1 MRILFATALVLFA
14 TAAGAQNLNSANY
27 RIEGCRAAVDNRATY
42 FSGYCLGLVDGI
54 VYGETGRDTFC
65 LPSDAEVTLGQMVRV
80 IVAYI
85 DARPARVHEDFRL
98 LALEALVDAW
108 PCKR

>member
-1 MRILFATALVLFA
+1 MRILFATALVLLA
-14 TAAGAQNLNSANY
+14 TAAGAQNLNSSNY
-27 RIEGCRAAVDNRATY
+27 RMEGCRAAIGDRATDS
-42 FSGYCLGLVDGI
+42 SGYCLGLVDGI

-65 LPSDAEVTLGQMVRV
+65 IPSGAGVTLGQEVRV

-85 DARPARVHEDFRL
+85 DARPARLHHDFRL
-98 LALEALVDAW
+98 LALEALIDAW

>member
-1 MRILFATALVLFA
+1 M
-14 TAAGAQNLNSANY
+14 
-27 RIEGCRAAVDNRATY
+27 EGCRAAIGDRATDS
-42 FSGYCLGLVDGI
+42 SGYCLGLVDGI

-65 LPSDAEVTLGQMVRV
+65 IPSGAGVTLGQEVRV

-85 DARPARVHEDFRL
+85 DARPARLHHDFRL
-98 LALEALVDAW
+98 LALEALIDAW

>member
-27 RIEGCRAAVDNRATY
+27 RMEGCRAAVDNRATY

-65 LPSDAEVTLGQMVRV
+65 LPSDAEVTLGQWFVSSSLTLMR
-80 IVAYI
+80 APLGCT
-85 DARPARVHEDFRL
+85 RDFDCFRSKP
-98 LALEALVDAW
+98 W
-108 PCKR
+108 

>member
-27 RIEGCRAAVDNRATY
+27 RMEGCRAAIGDRATY
-42 FSGYCLGLVDGI
+42 SSGYCLGLVDGI

-65 LPSDAEVTLGQMVRV
+65 IPSGAGVTLGQEVRV
-80 IVAYI
+80 IVAYLMR
-85 DARPARVHEDFRL
+85 AP
-98 LALEALVDAW
+98 LVCTMISDCLRSK
-108 PCKR
+108 P

>member
-27 RIEGCRAAVDNRATY
+27 RMEGCRAAIGDRATY
-42 FSGYCLGLVDGI
+42 TSGYCLGLVDGI
-54 VYGETGRDTFC
+54 VYGETGHDTFC
-65 LPSDAEVTLGQMVRV
+65 IPTGAGVTLTQIVRV

-85 DARPARVHEDFRL
+85 DARPARMHEDFRT
-98 LALEALVDAW
+98 LAHLACRGMAV
-108 PCKR
+108 